1 MNNQAQNQLK
11 DHGYFLVD
19 MDDIKT
25 ASREPKSTN
34 LTIIALC
41 GEGSFDYEFNMENVH
56 AEAGMR
62 ICYLHVVQTRML
74 HCTPDCKMRA
84 LVLDNAYMFDCTVG
98 IETHQTYMFDCTV
111 GIETHQ
117 LSRVFDSPVAEIPD
131 PHVMD
136 VLHSM
141 FDLLEDMLQLP
152 ADISTR
158 QVTRNVV
165 RSILLLLCNIEANNA
180 RSSVRRATYTMAD
193 TYFRRFINLVA
204 EHVKT
209 EHEVSFYAEQLHITP
224 KYLSE
229 ICKQKTQRK
238 AKEII
243 SSILMRQ
250 LKGDLLTSGK
260 SMKIIADEYGF
271 ADQSSLGK
279 FFRKMTGL
287 SPLHFKQYQSGSRK
301 MSADNETTE

>member
-1 MNNQAQNQLK
+1 MNYQAQSQLK
-11 DHGYFLVD
+11 DHGYCLVD
-19 MDDIKT
+19 LDDIKN
-25 ASREPKSTN
+25 ASRELKSSN

-41 GEGSFDYEFNMENVH
+41 SEGSIDYEFNMENVH
-56 AEAGMR
+56 ADAGMR

-98 IETHQTYMFDCTV
+98 VETNQISC
-111 GIETHQ
+111 
-117 LSRVFDSPVAEIPD
+117 VFDSPVAEIPESYE
-131 PHVMD
+131 ME

-141 FDLLEDMLQLP
+141 FDLLDNMLQLP
-152 ADISTR
+152 VAISTR

-165 RSILLLLCNIEANNA
+165 RSIVLMLCNMEANNA
-180 RSSVRRATYTMAD
+180 RSSVKRATYTMAD
-193 TYFRRFINLVA
+193 TYFRLFITLVA

-243 SSILMRQ
+243 SGILLRQ

-301 MSADNETTE
+301 KRADDETTE